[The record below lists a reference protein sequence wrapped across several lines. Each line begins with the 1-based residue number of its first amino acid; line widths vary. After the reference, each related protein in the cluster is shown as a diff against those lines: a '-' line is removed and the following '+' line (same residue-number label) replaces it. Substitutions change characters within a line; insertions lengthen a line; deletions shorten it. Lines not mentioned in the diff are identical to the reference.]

1 MKKEIWKDI
10 KDYPNYQ
17 VSNLGRILNII
28 SNKIL
33 KAHKNHQGYLQVR
46 LYKNGKNKNCYIH
59 RLVAEAFIPNP
70 NHYKEINHKDENPSN
85 SIVDNLEWCDRK
97 YNINYGSHNERMA
110 SKKSKKVI
118 QMDKDYLFFKGFD
131 EHENAKDFLLEQVEI
146 LDEEDEFI
154 DIEEIEIKKIE
165 ETSHLEFKEKI
176 NDLIKN
182 QKKIINKLKRRSNVI
197 LLRPLY

>member
-118 QMDKDYLFFKGFD
+118 QMDKDYLILNVFDSLQQIQKSLGFSSGNICECCNGRRNSAYGYIWRYAD
-131 EHENAKDFLLEQVEI
+131 E
-146 LDEEDEFI
+146 
-154 DIEEIEIKKIE
+154 
-165 ETSHLEFKEKI
+165 
-176 NDLIKN
+176 
-182 QKKIINKLKRRSNVI
+182 
-197 LLRPLY
+197 